1 MLKKLSSILLVIA
14 MIASIAA
21 CGKQESNGGSSQG
34 PTLAKIKKEGKL
46 VLGTSADYPPYE
58 WISKD
63 QDGQTQIIGADIA
76 LAQAIADELGV
87 ELVLQDMQFNAI
99 IPSLKSGEVD
109 IGLAGIVD
117 NEERR
122 EVVDFS
128 ESYFAG
134 DQGLLVRKADAAKYT
149 SKDSLKGVKLAA
161 QIGSTQD
168 ELAKTIEGADYEGMT
183 NQNNIAPELK
193 NHTIDAMVVAGPPGR
208 QFASL
213 NQDLVYQDVGFEDEG
228 KMSVAVAKGNEDL
241 IEIINKVI
249 GDWTK
254 EGKMDAEIA
263 KYTDLSSKEVEE
275 LQ

>member
-1 MLKKLSSILLVIA
+1 MLKKLFTLLLVA
-14 MIASIAA
+14 VMIVSVGA
-21 CGKQESNGGSSQG
+21 CGKKESTGDSSQG

-63 QDGQTQIIGADIA
+63 KDGQTKIIGADVA
-76 LAQAIADELGV
+76 LAQAIADELRV
-87 ELVLQDMQFNAI
+87 ELVVQDMQFNAI

-128 ESYFAG
+128 DSYFAG
-134 DQGLLVRKADAAKYT
+134 DQGILVRKTDAKKYT
-149 SKDSLKGVKLAA
+149 SKESLKGAKIAA
-161 QIGSTQD
+161 QIGTTQD

-183 NQNNIAPELK
+183 NQNNIVLELK
-193 NHTIDAMVVAGPPGR
+193 NQTIDAMVVAGPPGR

-213 NQDLVYQDVGFEDEG
+213 NSDLVYQDIGFEDEG

-241 IEIINKVI
+241 IAIINKVI
-249 GDWTK
+249 GNWTK

>member
-1 MLKKLSSILLVIA
+1 MLKKLFTLLLVA
-14 MIASIAA
+14 VMIVSVGA
-21 CGKQESNGGSSQG
+21 CGKKESTGDSSQG

-63 QDGQTQIIGADIA
+63 KDGQTKIIGADVA

-87 ELVLQDMQFNAI
+87 ELVVQDMQFNAI

-128 ESYFAG
+128 DSYFAG
-134 DQGLLVRKADAAKYT
+134 DQGILVRKTDAKKYT
-149 SKDSLKGVKLAA
+149 SKESLKGAKIAA
-161 QIGSTQD
+161 QIGTTQD

-183 NQNNIAPELK
+183 NQNNIVLELK
-193 NHTIDAMVVAGPPGR
+193 NQTIDVMVVAGPPGR

-213 NQDLVYQDVGFEDEG
+213 NSDLVYQDIGFEDEG

-241 IEIINKVI
+241 IAIINKVI
-249 GDWTK
+249 GNWTK

>member
-21 CGKQESNGGSSQG
+21 CGKQESNGGSAQG

-87 ELVLQDMQFNAI
+87 ELVVQDMQFNAI

-149 SKDSLKGVKLAA
+149 SKDSLKGAKLAA

-183 NQNNIAPELK
+183 NQNNIVLELK

-254 EGKMDAEIA
+254 EGKMDEEIA

>member
-1 MLKKLSSILLVIA
+1 MLKKLFTLLLVA
-14 MIASIAA
+14 VMIVSVGA
-21 CGKQESNGGSSQG
+21 CGKKESTGDSSQG

-63 QDGQTQIIGADIA
+63 KDGQTKIIGADVA

-87 ELVLQDMQFNAI
+87 ELVVQDMQFNAI

-128 ESYFAG
+128 DSYFAG
-134 DQGLLVRKADAAKYT
+134 DQGILVRKTDAKKYT
-149 SKDSLKGVKLAA
+149 SKESLKGVKIAA
-161 QIGSTQD
+161 QIGTTQD

-183 NQNNIAPELK
+183 NQNNIVLELK
-193 NHTIDAMVVAGPPGR
+193 NQTIDAMVVAGPPGR

-213 NQDLVYQDVGFEDEG
+213 NSDLVYQDIGFEDEG

-241 IEIINKVI
+241 IAIINKVI
-249 GDWTK
+249 GNWTK

>member
-1 MLKKLSSILLVIA
+1 MLKKLFTLLLVA
-14 MIASIAA
+14 VMIVSVGA
-21 CGKQESNGGSSQG
+21 CGKKESTGDSSQG

-63 QDGQTQIIGADIA
+63 KDGQTKIIGADVA

-87 ELVLQDMQFNAI
+87 ELVVQDMQFNAI

-128 ESYFAG
+128 DSYFAG
-134 DQGLLVRKADAAKYT
+134 DQGILVRKTDAKKYT
-149 SKDSLKGVKLAA
+149 SKESLKGAKIAA
-161 QIGSTQD
+161 QIGTTQD

-183 NQNNIAPELK
+183 NQNNIVLELK
-193 NHTIDAMVVAGPPGR
+193 NQTIDAMVVAGPPGR

-213 NQDLVYQDVGFEDEG
+213 NSDLVYQDIGFEDEG

-241 IEIINKVI
+241 IAIINKVI
-249 GDWTK
+249 GNWTK

>member
-1 MLKKLSSILLVIA
+1 MLKKLFTLLLVVA
-14 MIASIAA
+14 MIVSVGA
-21 CGKQESNGGSSQG
+21 CGKKESTGDSSQG

-63 QDGQTQIIGADIA
+63 KDGQTKIIGADVA

-87 ELVLQDMQFNAI
+87 ELVVQDMQFNAI

-128 ESYFAG
+128 DSYFAG
-134 DQGLLVRKADAAKYT
+134 DQGILVRKTDAEKYT
-149 SKDSLKGVKLAA
+149 SKESLKGAKIAA
-161 QIGSTQD
+161 QIGTTQD

-183 NQNNIAPELK
+183 NQNNIVLELK
-193 NHTIDAMVVAGPPGR
+193 NQTIDAMVVAGPPGR

-213 NQDLVYQDVGFEDEG
+213 NSDLVYQDIGFEDEG

-241 IEIINKVI
+241 IAIINKVI
-249 GDWTK
+249 GNWTK

>member
-21 CGKQESNGGSSQG
+21 CGKQESNGEASQG

-87 ELVLQDMQFNAI
+87 ELVVQDMQFNAI

-183 NQNNIAPELK
+183 NQNNIVLELK

>member
-1 MLKKLSSILLVIA
+1 MLKKLFTLLLVA
-14 MIASIAA
+14 VMIVSVGA
-21 CGKQESNGGSSQG
+21 CGKKESTGDSSQG
-34 PTLAKIKKEGKL
+34 PTLTKIKKEGKL

-63 QDGQTQIIGADIA
+63 KDGQTKIIGADVA

-87 ELVLQDMQFNAI
+87 ELVVQDMQFNAI

-128 ESYFAG
+128 DSYFAG
-134 DQGLLVRKADAAKYT
+134 DQGILVRKTDAKKYT
-149 SKDSLKGVKLAA
+149 SKESLKGAKIAA
-161 QIGSTQD
+161 QIGTTQD

-183 NQNNIAPELK
+183 NQNNIVLELK
-193 NHTIDAMVVAGPPGR
+193 NQTIDAMVVAGPPGR

-213 NQDLVYQDVGFEDEG
+213 NSDLVYQDIGFEDEG

-241 IEIINKVI
+241 IAIINKVV
-249 GDWTK
+249 GNWTK